1 MINKYLI
8 ISYNAHFSK
17 KITLVNDLLAYT
29 HKFIIIKYFLGY
41 IYIYIHIYTQFIF
54 LIYKYKH

>member
-29 HKFIIIKYFLGY
+29 HKFIIIKCFLGY
-41 IYIYIHIYTQFIF
+41 IYTQFIF

>member
-29 HKFIIIKYFLGY
+29 HKFIIIKCFLG
-41 IYIYIHIYTQFIF
+41 YIYIHIYTQFIF

>member
-29 HKFIIIKYFLGY
+29 HKFIIIKCFLGY
-41 IYIYIHIYTQFIF
+41 IYIYTYIYT
-54 LIYKYKH
+54 IYFFNI

>member
-17 KITLVNDLLAYT
+17 KITLVNDFLAYT

-41 IYIYIHIYTQFIF
+41 MYTYIYTIYFFNI
-54 LIYKYKH
+54 

>member
-17 KITLVNDLLAYT
+17 KITLVNDFLAYT

-41 IYIYIHIYTQFIF
+41 IYIHIYTQFIF

>member
-8 ISYNAHFSK
+8 ISYNIIGLHAHFSK

-29 HKFIIIKYFLGY
+29 HKFIMIKCFLGY
-41 IYIYIHIYTQFIF
+41 IYTYIYT
-54 LIYKYKH
+54 IYFFNI